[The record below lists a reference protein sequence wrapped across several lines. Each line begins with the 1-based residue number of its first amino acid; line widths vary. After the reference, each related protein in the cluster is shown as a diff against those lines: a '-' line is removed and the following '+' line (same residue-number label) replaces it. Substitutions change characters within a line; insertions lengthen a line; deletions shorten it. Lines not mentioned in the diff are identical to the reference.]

1 MEEEKNLKEQNEEE
15 KKTEGEK
22 PTSPIVTRSMEEEA
36 IAASCPTCG
45 AEDETAMPT
54 NLPDPSWPTEKLV
67 EALKDKHMLVRS
79 NAVMLLSKKPLEE
92 SVEPLI
98 EALKDKDY
106 LVKSNA
112 MVALSSFGR
121 QVFDRMLAAL
131 SDPDPDVRAGA
142 AWILG
147 ELKDSRAIDALQKA
161 ANDDYP
167 LARIQAKASL
177 MAMGVIKPKKVEK
190 KAEPEGKPE
199 ETSEKAEGSSE
210 KTEEKKD

>member
-1 MEEEKNLKEQNEEE
+1 MEEEKKEKNPEEQKQE
-15 KKTEGEK
+15 DKMTEGE
-22 PTSPIVTRSMEEEA
+22 SPIVTRSMTEGESC
-36 IAASCPTCG
+36 ASCG
-45 AEDETAMPT
+45 AEGEPTMPQ

-67 EALKDKHMLVRS
+67 EALKDNHMLVRS
-79 NAVMLLSKKPLEE
+79 NAVMLLSKKPPEE

-98 EALKDKDY
+98 QALKDKDY

-112 MVALSSFGR
+112 MVALASFGR
-121 QVFDRMLAAL
+121 QMVDRMLTAL
-131 SDPDPDVRAGA
+131 NDSDPDVRAGA

-147 ELKDSRAIDALQKA
+147 ELKDPKAIDALQKA

-190 KAEPEGKPE
+190 KAEPVEKPE
-199 ETSEKAEGSSE
+199 EKSEN
-210 KTEEKKD
+210 TEEKKE

>member
-1 MEEEKNLKEQNEEE
+1 MEEEKKEQNPEEQKE
-15 KKTEGEK
+15 EDKKTEEE
-22 PTSPIVTRSMEEEA
+22 SPIVTRSMTEG
-36 IAASCPTCG
+36 ASCAACG
-45 AEDETAMPT
+45 AEEPAMPQ

-67 EALKDKHMLVRS
+67 ESLKDSHMLVRS

-98 EALKDKDY
+98 QALKDKDY

-112 MVALSSFGR
+112 MVALASFGR
-121 QVFDRMLAAL
+121 QMVDRMIAAL
-131 SDPDPDVRAGA
+131 NDPDPDVRAGA
-142 AWILG
+142 AWVLG
-147 ELKDSRAIDALQKA
+147 DLKDPKAIDALQKT

-190 KAEPEGKPE
+190 KAEAAPLPEEKPE
-199 ETSEKAEGSSE
+199 EKGVE
-210 KTEEKKD
+210 TEEKKE